1 MRRKF
6 VLEEGGL
13 DTGGK
18 DSNGECEKI
27 LVEGCDC
34 VSAVSV
40 IVVPLCGSLFCSLHL
55 ISLSTSQEISVS
67 KEMNNFLL
75 LFVCTHFCCLFTISV
90 VREGAQLH
98 S

>member
-13 DTGGK
+13 DTGG
-18 DSNGECEKI
+18 EKI

-40 IVVPLCGSLFCSLHL
+40 IVVPLCGSLLLQSSPYLTFH
-55 ISLSTSQEISVS
+55 STGDKCFKGNE
-67 KEMNNFLL
+67 
-75 LFVCTHFCCLFTISV
+75 
-90 VREGAQLH
+90 
-98 S
+98 

>member
-13 DTGGK
+13 DTGGE

-40 IVVPLCGSLFCSLHL
+40 IVVPLCGSLLLQSSPYLTFH
-55 ISLSTSQEISVS
+55 STGDNCFKGNE
-67 KEMNNFLL
+67 
-75 LFVCTHFCCLFTISV
+75 
-90 VREGAQLH
+90 
-98 S
+98 

>member
-13 DTGGK
+13 DTGGE

-40 IVVPLCGSLFCSLHL
+40 IVVPLCGSFAAVFTLSHFPLH
-55 ISLSTSQEISVS
+55 
-67 KEMNNFLL
+67 
-75 LFVCTHFCCLFTISV
+75 
-90 VREGAQLH
+90 RR
-98 S
+98 